1 VTLERARSPVALRP
15 AVRPH
20 AFAFVAVTV
29 ISPPK
34 SETVCASPEA
44 LALARVPASLCA
56 ETPKDPTVATE
67 PSAGYAKPLPN
78 ETWYGGAE
86 TAPAVAPVWPG
97 TTTRIAN
104 AFADAPA
111 VELDPPAP
119 AEPAAKRSKPPR
131 STQKQTRFRTVERLL
146 TIARTDSHFSGA
158 KVMIAAWSGSPSP
171 SRPSPSSRRW
181 PAA

>member
-1 VTLERARSPVALRP
+1 MTLERARSPVALRP

-44 LALARVPASLCA
+44 LAVARVPASLCA

-67 PSAGYAKPLPN
+67 PSAGYAKPFPN

-86 TAPAVAPVWPG
+86 TAPAVAPDWPG
-97 TTTRIAN
+97 ATTRIAN

-119 AEPAAKRSKPPR
+119 AETGRQEKHAPEKYAEADP
-131 STQKQTRFRTVERLL
+131 L
-146 TIARTDSHFSGA
+146 SHGREIIDYRA
-158 KVMIAAWSGSPSP
+158 NG
-171 SRPSPSSRRW
+171 
-181 PAA
+181 